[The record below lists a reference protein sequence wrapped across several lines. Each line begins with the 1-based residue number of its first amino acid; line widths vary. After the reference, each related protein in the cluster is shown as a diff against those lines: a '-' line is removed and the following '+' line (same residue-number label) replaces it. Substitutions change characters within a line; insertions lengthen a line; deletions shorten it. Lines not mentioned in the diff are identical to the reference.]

1 MRPPRPGTASGLTK
15 IRPSGD
21 VHEIGPQVVPNGN
34 PRQSTGFG
42 GGLGSEGA
50 DGSVGVIAQSAHTVG
65 PDGSTMAGSTNVV
78 GGSKAGGGGA
88 EATTVGGTSGGVSEL
103 VVAGDA
109 DVVVV
114 DGAGAASSE
123 PAVHP
128 ASAMAL
134 TTVSNRAAAG
144 RFGISLHDSLGS
156 AGRVRDPNSAV

>member
-1 MRPPRPGTASGLTK
+1 M
-15 IRPSGD
+15 
-21 VHEIGPQVVPNGN
+21 HEIGPQVVPNGN

-78 GGSKAGGGGA
+78 GGSSAGGVT

-103 VVAGDA
+103 VVVGDA

-114 DGAGAASSE
+114 DGAGAESSV

-128 ASAMAL
+128 ASAMAV
-134 TTVSNRAAAG
+134 TTVSSRAAAG
-144 RFGISLHDSLGS
+144 RFGISLHDSLRS